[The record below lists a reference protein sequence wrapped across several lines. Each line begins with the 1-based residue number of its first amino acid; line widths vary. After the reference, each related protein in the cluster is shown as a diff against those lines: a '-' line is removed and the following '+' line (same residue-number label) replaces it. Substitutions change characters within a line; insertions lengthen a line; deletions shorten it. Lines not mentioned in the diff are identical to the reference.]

1 MKGRAD
7 AGVTRSLALATPQE
21 AATAAG
27 RRAFEE
33 GGNAFDACLAA
44 AASLAVI
51 YPDNCAL
58 GGDLI
63 ALVRRADGT
72 RVVINASGPA
82 ARAVDVEALRR
93 AGERMPITGPDP
105 ITVPGLIGGLGE
117 LWACGAVLGWDRS
130 FVEAIR
136 QARDGI
142 PVVPSLA
149 ASLAR
154 EAEALYRDP
163 GCREVF
169 LRGGAPLGEGDLL
182 RQPALAA
189 SLERLAT
196 EGRESLYHGP
206 LGRAVVAGL
215 RSSGSRLDLGDLAA
229 FVPERVAPIMTRF
242 GNAEVASAPANSQGF
257 LMPPILAAAE
267 RLGDRLDPLGGD
279 AGHLASVFRAS
290 LAVRERYLCDPLAVD
305 AEVLAT
311 AEEADLLDWSQAS
324 PRTAPR
330 GNGDTVAIVAADGEG
345 NTVSLLQSLFH
356 AFGSA
361 VLDRETGILFHNRGA
376 YFSLDPDSPN
386 VIAPGKR
393 PAHTLTPC
401 TVFRDGRPQ
410 TVLATMGGSGQ
421 PQILTEILLRLERG
435 DDATT
440 AVGAPRWV
448 VGGFGA
454 GDSADEILL
463 EESVPATARESLE
476 GLGLPVTVLPDLDDS
491 LGHSQLIVRAEDG
504 RFMAASDPR
513 SEGAAIVL
521 EG

>member
-1 MKGRAD
+1 M
-7 AGVTRSLALATPQE
+7 AGSTPTTRGLALATPQE

-27 RRAFEE
+27 RRAFED

-63 ALVRRADGT
+63 ALVHRADGT

-82 ARAVDVEALRR
+82 ARAVDVDALRR
-93 AGERMPITGPDP
+93 AGDCMPVAGPDP

-117 LWACGAVLGWDRS
+117 LWACGAVLGWDRA
-130 FVEAIR
+130 FAAAIE
-136 QARDGI
+136 QARDGV

-149 ASLAR
+149 ESIAR
-154 EAEALYRDP
+154 EAEALYIDP

-169 LRGGAPLGEGDLL
+169 LRGGAPLREGDLL

-189 SLERLAT
+189 SLERLAA
-196 EGRESLYHGP
+196 EGPETFYHGP

-215 RSSGSRLDLGDLAA
+215 RARGSRLDLADLAG
-229 FVPERVAPIMTRF
+229 FVPERVAPVAARF
-242 GNAEVASAPANSQGF
+242 GEVEVASAPANSQGF
-257 LMPPILAAAE
+257 LMPSILAAAE
-267 RLGDRLDPLGGD
+267 RLGDGLDPLGPD
-279 AGHLASVFRAS
+279 AGRLASIFRAS
-290 LAVRERYLCDPLAVD
+290 LAVRERYLGDPLAVD
-305 AEVLAT
+305 PEVLA
-311 AEEADLLDWSQAS
+311 AAAEADLLGWLQAS
-324 PRTAPR
+324 PRTPPR
-330 GNGDTVAIVAADGEG
+330 GNGDTVAIVAADEEG

-356 AFGSA
+356 AFGAA
-361 VLDRETGILFHNRGA
+361 VLDPATGILFHNRGSF
-376 YFSLDPDSPN
+376 FSLDPDSPN

-421 PQILTEILLRLERG
+421 PQILTEILLRLGLG
-435 DDATT
+435 DDATA

-448 VGGFGA
+448 VGGLGA
-454 GDSADEILL
+454 GDSADEVLL
-463 EESVPATARESLE
+463 EEGVPAAARESLE
-476 GLGLPVTVLPDLDDS
+476 DLGLPVTVLPDLDDS
-491 LGHSQLIVRAEDG
+491 LGHSQLIVRVDDG
-504 RFMAASDPR
+504 RLTAASDPR
-513 SEGAAIVL
+513 SEGAAVVL